1 MEFEAEGAHHKL
13 IFVDEADFNLC
24 KVRRRGR
31 NIIGQRA
38 TVTVPG
44 QRGANITM
52 CAAIS
57 NDGVLCHIPTI
68 GPYNTERLITFLDA
82 LKEILIPPEERGL
95 LRAGMSLY
103 VIIWDNVAFHHSR
116 LVNEWFAAQPRIM
129 MQFLPAYSPFLNPI
143 EEFFSAW
150 RWKVYDHRPYEQMPL
165 LEAMNAG
172 CLAIGAEDC
181 QGWIRHARRYFPRC
195 IARENIQ
202 CDVDEN
208 LWHNRQER
216 MD

>member
-1 MEFEAEGAHHKL
+1 MEFEAEGAHHKF
-13 IFVDEADFNLC
+13 IFVDEAGFNLC

-95 LRAGMSLY
+95 LRPGMTLY

-129 MQFLPAYSPFLNPI
+129 MQFLPAYSPFLNPV

-150 RWKVYDHRPYEQMPL
+150 R
-165 LEAMNAG
+165 
-172 CLAIGAEDC
+172 
-181 QGWIRHARRYFPRC
+181 
-195 IARENIQ
+195 
-202 CDVDEN
+202 
-208 LWHNRQER
+208 
-216 MD
+216 